1 MNGRRTAPRRLRSAV
16 LLLVL
21 AAVAVAIAIAAAV
34 ATTWLALGR
43 LPLGDFRGILLALV
57 GIVLL
62 YLYALLLYRL
72 FLMVFPLLPGEIPP
86 GSKQEFVY
94 HVYLLFFLILFY
106 PVMRSGFVPVPL
118 MRLFFQA
125 LGARLGSNTYSS
137 GIILDPIFVE
147 IGDNTLVGQFALIV
161 PHVIEGDRL
170 AHYPI
175 RIGSNVTIGAGST
188 VLSGVSIG
196 DNAIVSTGAVVK
208 KGTRIGESEVWGGVP
223 ARLLGTRTSTTVIE

>member
-1 MNGRRTAPRRLRSAV
+1 MRKISGGQIFVFLMF
-16 LLLVL
+16 LL
-21 AAVAVAIAIAAAV
+21 AAIAAAV